1 MSVPRHDGMARRL
14 TLALLISAAAGLG
27 GRVAV
32 CAPILEYNLAAGK
45 AVIDGSS
52 AYNGQPFNQ
61 GGFAATKV
69 TDGGA
74 AGDPVTDVFSS
85 NYWLASQGAGTG
97 YFTLDL
103 GSVYNV
109 GELRIF
115 NTHNA
120 THNDRGT
127 LDFSIQSA
135 TAVDGAN
142 QLISP
147 QTLYNG
153 TLAFYSGESPL
164 TAQVFNEDNG
174 LVIAD
179 ARYLRFNVLSSVNSN
194 PGLNEIRVFRTN
206 QVLNSVAT
214 GNWADGATWD
224 GSGTTP
230 GAAFEVFVHGHTVT
244 VPGAGAA
251 SVVRLDDAAGE
262 LGIGPAG
269 SLAVGLAM
277 EVSAGALDVQGSLS
291 SGSLHAAPGS
301 TVSLGADASLSTGSG
316 SVASLSTHGGSTLA
330 ITAGELPVQAFSDSG
345 VAGTLVKQGAG
356 SLTLDNRTGSTVSA
370 SSTALRIEGG
380 RVSSSG
386 ADPLGGMTAVT
397 LAGGTL
403 ALNGPAI
410 LPAVAGLSLH
420 LDASAL
426 GLAEGTPVD
435 SWTDLAAGNHA
446 TQADASRQPKLRL
459 GGINGM
465 PVVRFD
471 GDDYLATAGSFGTQ
485 YTVFAVENMPTVEGT
500 QSQRLVTSQDNNW
513 LMGYWQ
519 GMEDVAHP
527 GGWIANPGP
536 AADGQPDL
544 HAITAD
550 NTNSKAFYAD
560 GVYMGGGTAGDATAI
575 GRLEL
580 GGWKGTGEMSKGDV
594 AEILLYDH
602 ALTAGELDQVGSYLT
617 AKYALTTAYTGAGLA
632 ALDMTG
638 TSLAVEADST
648 LETHSGGTRFGP
660 LTLSGGILTVSGAPI
675 SFAATTVTPGA
686 GTVGFDADADVS
698 PGALGAAGAAV
709 TLVKDGE
716 ADLVLDQP
724 GTGLGNAVLDV
735 RGGRVVGLAGDAVAG
750 ALLRLDGGNV
760 LLSSLS
766 GDRLYPNSLELAQ
779 SGGLAAGTAAGGAD
793 GPLTVSLGGAADTV
807 HVPAPAVLDVQTSD
821 GYTLDVRAALA
832 GDGTVT
838 VSGNQTRAGFSGGG
852 SIGEFRVE
860 SGQAATAGLTVEQR
874 MLLGDNL
881 YTVTGGSL
889 RVSGADLLA
898 ARQVSLNGGTLTIR
912 VPQPPPTDGLQ
923 AYWSF
928 NNNAAPGDDN
938 SGNLHALS
946 LLNGAAWTADGR
958 LGGALSLS
966 GDNDYADAVLNVSE
980 TAYGVSMWFKAD
992 TGMGGLFSVTGGGH
1006 DRHLYLYGD
1015 EARSRVWSEETI
1027 ATSGLTL
1034 LDGNWHHIVHTF
1046 GGTEGG
1052 QKIYVDGEL
1061 RASGSKAW
1069 SDFTTQTNVHVGQS
1083 NDRGYFDGL
1092 IDDVR
1097 VYERALDAGD
1107 VLSLYSPGSGIFTTV
1122 TTDTVVEAATQLVL
1136 ETADPIAFG
1145 DLAIRAGATLD
1156 IASGPVQITF
1166 DELTVTFDGPP
1177 LAGDYTLMT
1186 YDAGALS
1193 PFSALNVSL
1202 PSNWIATFN
1211 DYTVEGRLVLTLT
1224 ETLIPEPS
1232 TALLLLAALAS
1243 RPLRRR

>member
-1 MSVPRHDGMARRL
+1 
-14 TLALLISAAAGLG
+14 
-27 GRVAV
+27 
-32 CAPILEYNLAAGK
+32 
-45 AVIDGSS
+45 
-52 AYNGQPFNQ
+52 
-61 GGFAATKV
+61 
-69 TDGGA
+69 
-74 AGDPVTDVFSS
+74 
-85 NYWLASQGAGTG
+85 
-97 YFTLDL
+97 
-103 GSVYNV
+103 
-109 GELRIF
+109 
-115 NTHNA
+115 
-120 THNDRGT
+120 
-127 LDFSIQSA
+127 
-135 TAVDGAN
+135 
-142 QLISP
+142 
-147 QTLYNG
+147 
-153 TLAFYSGESPL
+153 
-164 TAQVFNEDNG
+164 
-174 LVIAD
+174 
-179 ARYLRFNVLSSVNSN
+179 
-194 PGLNEIRVFRTN
+194 
-206 QVLNSVAT
+206 
-214 GNWADGATWD
+214 
-224 GSGTTP
+224 
-230 GAAFEVFVHGHTVT
+230 
-244 VPGAGAA
+244 
-251 SVVRLDDAAGE
+251 
-262 LGIGPAG
+262 
-269 SLAVGLAM
+269 
-277 EVSAGALDVQGSLS
+277 
-291 SGSLHAAPGS
+291 
-301 TVSLGADASLSTGSG
+301 
-316 SVASLSTHGGSTLA
+316 
-330 ITAGELPVQAFSDSG
+330 
-345 VAGTLVKQGAG
+345 
-356 SLTLDNRTGSTVSA
+356 
-370 SSTALRIEGG
+370 
-380 RVSSSG
+380 
-386 ADPLGGMTAVT
+386 
-397 LAGGTL
+397 
-403 ALNGPAI
+403 
-410 LPAVAGLSLH
+410 
-420 LDASAL
+420 
-426 GLAEGTPVD
+426 
-435 SWTDLAAGNHA
+435 
-446 TQADASRQPKLRL
+446 
-459 GGINGM
+459 
-465 PVVRFD
+465 
-471 GDDYLATAGSFGTQ
+471 
-485 YTVFAVENMPTVEGT
+485 
-500 QSQRLVTSQDNNW
+500 
-513 LMGYWQ
+513 
-519 GMEDVAHP
+519 
-527 GGWIANPGP
+527 
-536 AADGQPDL
+536 
-544 HAITAD
+544 
-550 NTNSKAFYAD
+550 
-560 GVYMGGGTAGDATAI
+560 
-575 GRLEL
+575 
-580 GGWKGTGEMSKGDV
+580 
-594 AEILLYDH
+594 
-602 ALTAGELDQVGSYLT
+602 
-617 AKYALTTAYTGAGLA
+617 
-632 ALDMTG
+632 
-638 TSLAVEADST
+638 
-648 LETHSGGTRFGP
+648 
-660 LTLSGGILTVSGAPI
+660 
-675 SFAATTVTPGA
+675 
-686 GTVGFDADADVS
+686 
-698 PGALGAAGAAV
+698 
-709 TLVKDGE
+709 
-716 ADLVLDQP
+716 
-724 GTGLGNAVLDV
+724 
-735 RGGRVVGLAGDAVAG
+735 
-750 ALLRLDGGNV
+750 
-760 LLSSLS
+760 
-766 GDRLYPNSLELAQ
+766 
-779 SGGLAAGTAAGGAD
+779 
-793 GPLTVSLGGAADTV
+793 
-807 HVPAPAVLDVQTSD
+807 
-821 GYTLDVRAALA
+821 
-832 GDGTVT
+832 
-838 VSGNQTRAGFSGGG
+838 
-852 SIGEFRVE
+852 
-860 SGQAATAGLTVEQR
+860 